1 MKSKKYYNLAEACN
15 FIMIVLLYIS
25 VVEIWDVM
33 YKVPFNYVLPLGT
46 VLMLLFSL
54 AIRTLFGKMNS
65 FLNNF
70 VVYGLLHIIPLLAII
85 FVPIDP
91 LQKMAFIFVF
101 VVIFVTNMRSYFK
114 AKGQGFEYVGVV
126 LVLIPAVAYL
136 IADILSL
143 RFTML
148 AYFIMGVAFIILYY
162 LRLFFS
168 NAHLLSIERR
178 NNDKMPFDDMLR
190 NDSKLAIPFIVIS
203 FVIMVVAKIE
213 KLDSVALYLYEKFAD
228 FLGFLLINV
237 LSFIDKLLTLLL
249 GENTED
255 PVMLMEMAEEGE
267 YVSDPVFN
275 IISTIIFIILA
286 IIMVFVIV
294 KIIISVI
301 KSLSVSREIQ
311 TQTIEEED
319 MIEIREKIVRKRNEK
334 KDKLSKIRRV
344 YKKAIERNIKK
355 GYELK
360 KFQTPRERA
369 EDIQKQMKEDIFELN
384 ALYEKERYGQ
394 FNE

>member
-1 MKSKKYYNLAEACN
+1 MKSRKYYNLAEACN

-101 VVIFVTNMRSYFK
+101 MVIFVTNMRSYFK

-294 KIIISVI
+294 KIIIAVI

-394 FNE
+394 FDD

>member
-101 VVIFVTNMRSYFK
+101 VVIFVTNMRGYFK

-213 KLDSVALYLYEKFAD
+213 KLDSVAL
-228 FLGFLLINV
+228 
-237 LSFIDKLLTLLL
+237 
-249 GENTED
+249 
-255 PVMLMEMAEEGE
+255 
-267 YVSDPVFN
+267 
-275 IISTIIFIILA
+275 
-286 IIMVFVIV
+286 
-294 KIIISVI
+294 
-301 KSLSVSREIQ
+301 
-311 TQTIEEED
+311 
-319 MIEIREKIVRKRNEK
+319 
-334 KDKLSKIRRV
+334 
-344 YKKAIERNIKK
+344 
-355 GYELK
+355 
-360 KFQTPRERA
+360 
-369 EDIQKQMKEDIFELN
+369 
-384 ALYEKERYGQ
+384 
-394 FNE
+394 

>member
-1 MKSKKYYNLAEACN
+1 MKSRKYYNLAEACN

-101 VVIFVTNMRSYFK
+101 MVIFVTNMRSYFK

-190 NDSKLAIPFIVIS
+190 NDSKLVIPFIVIS

-294 KIIISVI
+294 KIIIAVI

-394 FNE
+394 FND

>member
-267 YVSDPVFN
+267 YASDPVFN

-394 FNE
+394 FND

>member
-1 MKSKKYYNLAEACN
+1 MAEACN
-15 FIMIVLLYIS
+15 FIMVVLLYVS

-54 AIRTLFGKMNS
+54 AIRIVFGKLNS

-70 VVYGLLHIIPLLAII
+70 VVYGLLHIIPLLGII
-85 FVPIDP
+85 FVPIAP
-91 LQKMAFIFVF
+91 LQKMAFVFEFFIIF
-101 VVIFVTNMRSYFK
+101 ITNMRSYFK
-114 AKGQGFEYVGVV
+114 AKGEGFEYVGVV

-136 IADILSL
+136 ISDILSL
-143 RFTML
+143 RLTML
-148 AYFIMGVAFIILYY
+148 VYFIIGVAFVILYY

-168 NAHLLSIERR
+168 NAHLLSIERK
-178 NNDKMPFDDMLR
+178 NNDKMPLEDMLR
-190 NDSKLAIPFIVIS
+190 NDSKLAVPFIVIS

-213 KLDSVALYLYEKFAD
+213 KLDTLALYLYDKFTVLLR
-228 FLGFLLINV
+228 FLITHVLGFIETIFNFLFGEATDNPPLI
-237 LSFIDKLLTLLL
+237 LQM
-249 GENTED
+249 
-255 PVMLMEMAEEGE
+255 PEEE
-267 YVSDPVFN
+267 KVASNPVFN
-275 IISTIIFIILA
+275 VISTVIFIFLA
-286 IIMVFVIV
+286 LVLLFIFV

-311 TQTIEEED
+311 TQTIEDED

-360 KFQTPRERA
+360 KYQTPRERA
-369 EDIQKQMKEDIFELN
+369 EDIQKLMNEDIFELN

-394 FNE
+394 FND

>member
-54 AIRTLFGKMNS
+54 VIRTLFGKMNS

-101 VVIFVTNMRSYFK
+101 MVIFVTNMRSYFK

-294 KIIISVI
+294 KIIIAVI

-394 FNE
+394 FND

>member
-1 MKSKKYYNLAEACN
+1 MKSRKYYNLAEACN

-101 VVIFVTNMRSYFK
+101 MVIFVTNMRSYFK

-190 NDSKLAIPFIVIS
+190 NDSKLVIPFIVIS

-294 KIIISVI
+294 KIIIAVI

-384 ALYEKERYGQ
+384 ALYERERYGQ
-394 FNE
+394 FND

>member
-1 MKSKKYYNLAEACN
+1 MKSRKYYNLAEACN

-70 VVYGLLHIIPLLAII
+70 VVYGLLHVIPLLAII

-101 VVIFVTNMRSYFK
+101 MVIFVTNMRSYFK

-294 KIIISVI
+294 KIIIAVI

-394 FNE
+394 FND

>member
-65 FLNNF
+65 FLNTF

-101 VVIFVTNMRSYFK
+101 VVIFVTNMRGYFK

-394 FNE
+394 FND

>member
-1 MKSKKYYNLAEACN
+1 MKSRKYYNLAEACN

-101 VVIFVTNMRSYFK
+101 MVIFVTNMRSYFK

-203 FVIMVVAKIE
+203 FVIMVVAKFE

-294 KIIISVI
+294 KIIIAVI

-394 FNE
+394 FND

>member
-1 MKSKKYYNLAEACN
+1 MKSRKYYNLAEACN

-101 VVIFVTNMRSYFK
+101 MVIFVTNMRSYFK

-294 KIIISVI
+294 KIIIAVI

-344 YKKAIERNIKK
+344 YKKVIERNIKK

-394 FNE
+394 FND

>member
-1 MKSKKYYNLAEACN
+1 MKSRKYYNLAEACN

-91 LQKMAFIFVF
+91 LQKMAFIFEF
-101 VVIFVTNMRSYFK
+101 MVIFVTNMRSYFK
-114 AKGQGFEYVGVV
+114 AKGEGFEYVGVV

-143 RFTML
+143 KLTML
-148 AYFIMGVAFIILYY
+148 VYFIMGVAFIILYY

-203 FVIMVVAKIE
+203 FVIMVVAKFE

-255 PVMLMEMAEEGE
+255 PVMLMEMTEEGE

-294 KIIISVI
+294 KIIIAVI

-344 YKKAIERNIKK
+344 YKKVIERNIKK

-360 KFQTPRERA
+360 KYQTPRERA

-394 FNE
+394 FND

>member
-255 PVMLMEMAEEGE
+255 PVMLMEMAEEWE

-394 FNE
+394 FND

>member
-1 MKSKKYYNLAEACN
+1 MKSRKYYNLAEACN

-101 VVIFVTNMRSYFK
+101 MVIFVTNMRSYFK

-286 IIMVFVIV
+286 IIIVFVIV
-294 KIIISVI
+294 KIIIAVI

-394 FNE
+394 FND

>member
-1 MKSKKYYNLAEACN
+1 MKSRKYYNLAEACN

-101 VVIFVTNMRSYFK
+101 MVIFVTNMRSYFK

-294 KIIISVI
+294 KIIIAVI

-344 YKKAIERNIKK
+344 YKRAIERNIKK

-360 KFQTPRERA
+360 KYQTPRERA

-394 FNE
+394 FND

>member
-1 MKSKKYYNLAEACN
+1 MKSKKFYNLAEACN

-101 VVIFVTNMRSYFK
+101 MVIFVTNMRSYFK

-255 PVMLMEMAEEGE
+255 PVMLMKMAEEGE

-286 IIMVFVIV
+286 IIIVFVIV
-294 KIIISVI
+294 KIIIAVI

-394 FNE
+394 FND